1 VRSSVIPAAQGVHK
15 RRRIHNLGLLRHDQ
29 VPTAGELDPSGVL
42 CQRCAYLRTLSEVV
56 VGIDVDDLIE
66 RTEVG
71 VPEGP
76 QFGVFFP
83 QGQPLGKALFKF
95 GHGSGAQG
103 IGTDFVQHRR
113 ILEMTGVGEVIC
125 QRICGQ

>member
-1 VRSSVIPAAQGVHK
+1 MSCASAARTV
-15 RRRIHNLGLLRHDQ
+15 
-29 VPTAGELDPSGVL
+29 
-42 CQRCAYLRTLSEVV
+42 RTLSQVV

-76 QFGVFFP
+76 QFGVFLP
-83 QGQPLGKALFKF
+83 QGEPFGKAFFKF
-95 GHGSGAQG
+95 GHGPGAQG

-113 ILEMTGVGEVIC
+113 ILQMKGLA
-125 QRICGQ
+125 R